1 MDNENNQVWYMN
13 MLSGS
18 GVVKSPNVVQ
28 NGSKLRSIDDILGF
42 LPVKWKKPEK
52 EQLTQGGENGALTS
66 IIQENDSHML
76 ISSLNTCN
84 ANRGDRAQQ
93 GLSRTS
99 WARVF
104 ADENVEVE
112 KMTLKEMQHSLK
124 KAIEKSLDIEGCFVS
139 TTLPSRTNS
148 HSISCPGSPL
158 SVNTEVHAA
167 GLELQFEDTTSNS
180 AGSSDNVS
188 PGEDTVGITS
198 SFDTSRSLLNK
209 ASVQISKAGVVEG
222 STSCKRTAFMGS
234 ATVVPAKTE
243 VNEDDEWTL
252 QMWQQL
258 YHKRHYCCKRPKKH
272 RELQQKLPESLGKV
286 GPSVILEASATCF
299 VNSVPEVDECQ
310 MEPSPS
316 ISLGHALPENVV
328 VKDSSKSDVHS
339 LSDGGEPNEG
349 TGYYK
354 DKLSTAKSS
363 GHDEYSSKT
372 LVPPLTHSAVSLEL
386 EDELDIG
393 TSKPLPERLQMGNL
407 GTWALKSCSR
417 TLSATLSKSAPSQI
431 RVVRKP
437 NSQSPSWKA
446 CDLSDLQQGQE
457 HVKLIG
463 HKKTPEIAVTRDIQ
477 KNPSPTCAASAEQSG
492 SATELHDRNRV
503 CKLPM
508 DSSREL
514 IQSEQ
519 RYRSCKDF
527 PEDHISSRSDST
539 RKCITMISP
548 LKQSVDSFRGVN
560 SEGLS
565 ELPASLNVIES
576 FEIEEDQECQQK
588 PAKIPC
594 KRKAI
599 SPFSQEKL
607 LQASKLGEFD
617 YNLENRVIVGP
628 PGMKKLPHSF
638 KGLIGQ
644 NSFNEKWVDVSSR
657 KKHEI
662 GSEPFVANEKA
673 GRREEA
679 LPGSP
684 CHNQQKPLFWKPLKF
699 KASSPTPSSSDKHV
713 AGPTAIAFQQTPSHA
728 QKLSLVLDTSPSP
741 PPQEPSKVANGTSP
755 IGSSPSI
762 PTKGILRSTSQAC
775 QGPCRCEGCVS
786 VRSRAERASEFS
798 QRQMQDI
805 EGIAVKLMKD
815 LSILRGIVED
825 RVIQSSVK
833 QRSPHSVLS
842 LAQLKMATSNAIETE
857 ETAKK
862 WLIRMARDCNRYCK
876 IMRMQERKLTFADEM
891 GGQLCRVKVF
901 HSQATAEPCTPAL
914 EASRSIL
921 STHDEIAIDAAVE
934 GNLIKLRGKA

>member
-28 NGSKLRSIDDILGF
+28 NGGKLRSMEDILGA
-42 LPVKWKKPEK
+42 LPVKWKKPEQ
-52 EQLTQGGENGALTS
+52 EQLAQGGENGALTS
-66 IIQENDSHML
+66 IIEENDSHML

-84 ANRGDRAQQ
+84 TNRGGRTQP

-104 ADENVEVE
+104 ADENVEME

-158 SVNTEVHAA
+158 SVNTEVPAA
-167 GLELQFEDTTSNS
+167 GLELHLEDSTSNS

-188 PGEDTVGITS
+188 PGDDTIGITS
-198 SFDTSRSLLNK
+198 SFDTSGSLLNE
-209 ASVQISKAGVVEG
+209 ASVQISKAGVVKG
-222 STSCKRTAFMGS
+222 SISRKRKAFMGS

-243 VNEDDEWTL
+243 VNEDDECTL
-252 QMWQQL
+252 QMWQQS
-258 YHKRHYCCKRPKKH
+258 YHKQHYCCKRSKKH
-272 RELQQKLPESLGKV
+272 SELQQKLPESLGKV
-286 GPSVILEASATCF
+286 GPDGSSSILDASATCF
-299 VNSVPEVDECQ
+299 VISVPEVDKYQ
-310 MEPSPS
+310 MESSPS
-316 ISLGHALPENVV
+316 TSLGHALPENVV
-328 VKDSSKSDVHS
+328 VEDSGKTDVHL
-339 LSDGGEPNEG
+339 LSAGEPNEG

-363 GHDEYSSKT
+363 SHDEDSSKT
-372 LVPPLTHSAVSLEL
+372 LVTPLTHSTVRLEL

-393 TSKPLPERLQMGNL
+393 TSKPLPERLQTGNL
-407 GTWALKSCSR
+407 GTWALKPCSK

-437 NSQSPSWKA
+437 NSQNPSWKA
-446 CDLSDLQQGQE
+446 CDLSDLRQGQE

-463 HKKTPEIAVTRDIQ
+463 HEKTPKIIVTRDIQ
-477 KNPSPTCAASAEQSG
+477 KNPSPTGAASAEQSG
-492 SATELHDRNRV
+492 PAMELHDRNGV

-514 IQSEQ
+514 IESEQ
-519 RYRSCKDF
+519 RYRSPKDF
-527 PEDHISSRSDST
+527 PEDHISSRTDS
-539 RKCITMISP
+539 
-548 LKQSVDSFRGVN
+548 LKQSIDSFRRVN

-565 ELPASLNVIES
+565 ELPAGLNAIES

-607 LQASKLGEFD
+607 LQASKLGEFG
-617 YNLENRVIVGP
+617 YNLENRVIVGSP
-628 PGMKKLPHSF
+628 SRKRLPHFF
-638 KGLIGQ
+638 KGFIGQ
-644 NSFNEKWVDVSSR
+644 NSFNEKWVDVFSR
-657 KKHEI
+657 KKGEI
-662 GSEPFVANEKA
+662 GSEPFGATEKA
-673 GRREEA
+673 GQREEA

-684 CHNQQKPLFWKPLKF
+684 CHNQQKPLFWKPLKS

-728 QKLSLVLDTSPSP
+728 QKLSLVLHTSPSP
-741 PPQEPSKVANGTSP
+741 PPQEPSKAANGTSP
-755 IGSSPSI
+755 IGSSI

-825 RVIQSSVK
+825 RLIQSSVK

-842 LAQLKMATSNAIETE
+842 LAQLKMATGNAIETE

-862 WLIRMARDCNRYCK
+862 WLVRMARDCNRYCK

-891 GGQLCRVKVF
+891 GGQLCHVKVF
-901 HSQATAEPCTPAL
+901 HSQATTEPHTLPV

-921 STHDEIAIDAAVE
+921 STDDELAIDAA
-934 GNLIKLRGKA
+934 